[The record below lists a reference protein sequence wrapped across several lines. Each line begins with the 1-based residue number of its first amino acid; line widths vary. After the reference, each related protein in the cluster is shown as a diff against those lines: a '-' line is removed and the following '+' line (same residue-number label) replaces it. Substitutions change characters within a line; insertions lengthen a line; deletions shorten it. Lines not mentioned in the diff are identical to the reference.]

1 MTKNGGLGLPSCFS
15 IASLGTFLAAPLRN
29 AETHNRASLRG
40 GLLRLMMAG
49 FVHAVIGPTSFW
61 LGFVITEIIAGLST
75 VRKEGLLMVKKA
87 AGEVMAYANR
97 SIKDFIMSW
106 ERHLPSGHSPL
117 MSL

>member
-1 MTKNGGLGLPSCFS
+1 
-15 IASLGTFLAAPLRN
+15 
-29 AETHNRASLRG
+29 
-40 GLLRLMMAG
+40 
-49 FVHAVIGPTSFW
+49 
-61 LGFVITEIIAGLST
+61 
-75 VRKEGLLMVKKA
+75 MVKKA